1 MSIRVMSDVWDLSE
15 STGSARLV
23 LLAIADS
30 CDHDGT
36 NAWPAIETIAK
47 KTKVSR
53 STVKRAIKELVA
65 LDELRVVPG
74 PVHIRSDHRPNGY
87 EISFSRGL
95 NLNPRESTG
104 VQSEP
109 HGGSFEPP
117 RGFTHEPQ
125 PVLTRPDPNR
135 FSEFLNNARES
146 LKNGD

>member
-36 NAWPAIETIAK
+36 NAWPAVETIAK

-53 STVKRAIKELVA
+53 STVQRAIKELVA
-65 LDELRVVPG
+65 LGELRVVPG

-87 EISFSRGL
+87 EVSFSRGF
-95 NLNPRESTG
+95 NLTPRDATECQSDTHG
-104 VQSEP
+104 VS
-109 HGGSFEPP
+109 SEPP
-117 RGFTHEPQ
+117 RGVTHDTQ
-125 PVLTRPDPNR
+125 PVLTRPDPSKISG
-135 FSEFLNNARES
+135 FFEDARKA
-146 LKNGD
+146 LRHGD

>member
-36 NAWPAIETIAK
+36 NAWPAIETISK

-65 LDELRVVPG
+65 LGELRVVPG
-74 PVHIRSDHRPNGY
+74 PAHIRSDHRPNGY
-87 EISFSRGL
+87 EISFSRGF
-95 NLNPRESTG
+95 NLTPRGATG

-117 RGFTHEPQ
+117 RGFMGEPQ
-125 PVLTRPDPNR
+125 PVLTRPDPSTISG
-135 FSEFLNNARES
+135 FFENARKA
-146 LKNGD
+146 LRNGD

>member
-15 STGSARLV
+15 STGAARLV

-53 STVKRAIKELVA
+53 STVKRCIKELVS
-65 LDELRVVPG
+65 LGELLVVPG
-74 PVHIRSDHRPNGY
+74 PSHIRSDRRPNGY
-87 EISFSRGL
+87 EISFSRGF
-95 NLNPRESTG
+95 NLIPREATG
-104 VQSEP
+104 VHLSL
-109 HGGSFEPP
+109 HGGSSEPP

-125 PVLTRPDPNR
+125 PVLTRPDPNQISS
-135 FSEFLNNARES
+135 FFAEAR
-146 LKNGD
+146 KAMRGDG

>member
-53 STVKRAIKELVA
+53 STVKRAIKELVG
-65 LDELRVVPG
+65 LGELRVVRG
-74 PVHIRSDHRPNGY
+74 PDHIRSDRRPNGY
-87 EISFSRGL
+87 EVCFPRGF
-95 NLNPRESTG
+95 NLSPRDVAG
-104 VQSEP
+104 VQSDT
-109 HGGSFEPP
+109 HGGSSEPP

-125 PVLTRPDPNR
+125 PVLTRPDPER
-135 FSEFLNNARES
+135 FSEFLSNARDS
-146 LKNGD
+146 LRNNG

>member
-53 STVKRAIKELVA
+53 STVQRAVKDLVG
-65 LDELRVVPG
+65 LGELRVVPG
-74 PVHIRSDHRPNGY
+74 PSHIRSDRRPNGY
-87 EISFSRGL
+87 EISFSRGFRL
-95 NLNPRESTG
+95 TPRDGTG
-104 VQSEP
+104 CQSDT
-109 HGGSFEPP
+109 HGVSSDAP
-117 RGFTHEPQ
+117 RGVMGDTQ
-125 PVLTRPDPNR
+125 PVLTQPDSLAISG
-135 FSEFLNNARES
+135 FFENARKA
-146 LKNGD
+146 LHNGD